1 MCSCRTSASTKE
13 GECVACRRRAS
24 AGDHCRVVDAR
35 EASGLQPEEGGPT
48 GAAGKEASIVAMAS
62 AGPWTNL

>member
-1 MCSCRTSASTKE
+1 M
-13 GECVACRRRAS
+13 ACRRRAS